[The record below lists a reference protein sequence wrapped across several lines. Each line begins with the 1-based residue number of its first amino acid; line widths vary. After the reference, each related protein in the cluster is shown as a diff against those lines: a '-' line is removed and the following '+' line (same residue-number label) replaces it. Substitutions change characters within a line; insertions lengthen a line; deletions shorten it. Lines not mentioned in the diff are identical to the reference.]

1 MYYLKVFLTMEP
13 IQAISDQEYHS
24 TNRFLLYLIQWV
36 KLYFLCT
43 ERPIT
48 GAEESVH

>member
-1 MYYLKVFLTMEP
+1 MYYLKIFLIMEP

-24 TNRFLLYLIQWV
+24 TNSFLLCLTLWV

-43 ERPIT
+43 ERPIASAA
-48 GAEESVH
+48 GSVD